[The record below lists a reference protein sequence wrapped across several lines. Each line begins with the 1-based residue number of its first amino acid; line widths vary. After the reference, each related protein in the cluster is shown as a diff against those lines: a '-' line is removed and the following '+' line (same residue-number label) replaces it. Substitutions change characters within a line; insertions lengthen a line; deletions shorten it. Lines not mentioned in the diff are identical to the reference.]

1 LCTSIW
7 KKDLKFDP
15 ATVSG
20 VRIGAGAVIREHVT
34 VNRSIH
40 AGGWT
45 TVGAGAFLMAASH
58 VGHDCEV
65 GDHVV
70 LANAVLLLKVPLNR
84 RPCAACRRGLCRR
97 EGLLR
102 TGGPRGTACTL
113 PLVLLP
119 RGPPHRRGAA
129 VGRQVLQPM
138 AFPLRKLSTFVPDA
152 HLETLRQAMF
162 EAGAG
167 HVGKYAGCSFVS
179 SGTGS
184 FTAGEGTNPFAGTK
198 GKPHFEAEQK
208 LELIFQAH
216 LEQRVLETL
225 FRTHPYEEV
234 AYDILRLENS
244 NMSVGSGLVGSFAE
258 PMDERALLDM
268 VSRTCNIPVIRHSPL
283 TGRKVKRIAICGG
296 SGSFLIPKAIA
307 AGVDAFLTAD
317 LKYHDFFEPGGRML
331 LADIGHYEGEQFT
344 TALLYDLIRE
354 KFHTFAVQKT
364 AFPSNPVNYHQ

>member
-1 LCTSIW
+1 MIRIAEIINFLETVAPLSLQESYDNAGLLTGDPEQPCTGAIISLDVTEAVLAEAID
-7 KKDLKFDP
+7 KNCNLIIAHHPLIFRGLKRISGADP
-15 ATVSG
+15 VG
-20 VRIGAGAVIREHVT
+20 RIVIGAIRNDIAVYAIHTNLDNIVDG
-34 VNRSIH
+34 VNGR
-40 AGGWT
+40 
-45 TVGAGAFLMAASH
+45 
-58 VGHDCEV
+58 
-65 GDHVV
+65 
-70 LANAVLLLKVPLNR
+70 LADRLGIL
-84 RPCAACRRGLCRR
+84 
-97 EGLLR
+97 
-102 TGGPRGTACTL
+102 
-113 PLVLLP
+113 
-119 RGPPHRRGAA
+119 
-129 VGRQVLQPM
+129 GRQVLQPM
-138 AFPLRKLSTFVPDA
+138 AYPLRKLSTFVPDA
-152 HLETLRQAMF
+152 HLETLRQALF

-216 LEQRVLETL
+216 LEQRVLDAL

-234 AYDILRLENS
+234 AYDIFRLENS

-258 PMDERALLDM
+258 PMDERALMDM

-317 LKYHDFFEPGGRML
+317 LKYHDFFEPGGRIL